1 MNRVFE
7 LAKELSLLD
16 GISSREE
23 NVRNYIIE
31 KIKNEATASYIIDN
45 LGNLIV
51 EKKGDKTPKNKIMID
66 AHMDEVGLIVCYIT
80 SDGLLKVHNVG
91 GINEKV
97 LLGRSVKV
105 NSLTGV
111 IGIKPVH
118 LTDKDK
124 SKDIPKID
132 DLYVDI
138 GADSRE
144 EAEKYVSLGDSIE
157 FASDWC
163 EFGENNEY
171 IKAKALDDRLGCAI
185 MLDMILSKQ
194 EYDLVFTFTVQEEVG
209 CRGAITATNR
219 VKPDYAIALECTTA
233 SDISGISG
241 EKKVCSLDGG
251 AVVSFMDGG
260 TVYLKD
266 LYRQA
271 MDIAKENDIKV
282 QTKTMIAGGNNASQ
296 IHKAA
301 CGVKCLAVSVPCRYL
316 HSPSCVVKKS
326 DVEDVKNL
334 VLKLVSEFAN
344 D

>member
-1 MNRVFE
+1 MNRIFE
-7 LAKELSLLD
+7 FAKELSLLD

-31 KIKNEATASYIIDN
+31 KIKNDDNVSYFTDN

-51 EKKGDKTPKNKIMID
+51 EKKGRKRTKNIILID

-80 SDGLLKVHNVG
+80 SDGLLKVHAVG

-105 NSLTGV
+105 NDLTGV

-118 LTDKDK
+118 LTEKDK
-124 SKDIPKID
+124 SKDIPKIE
-132 DLYVDI
+132 DLYIDI
-138 GADSRE
+138 GAESRE
-144 EAEKYVSLGDSIE
+144 EAEKYVSLGDSVE
-157 FASDWC
+157 FDSDWC
-163 EFGENNEY
+163 EFGENDEY
-171 IKAKALDDRLGCAI
+171 VKAKALDDRLGCAV
-185 MLDMILSKQ
+185 MLDMILSEQ
-194 EYDLVFTFTVQEEVG
+194 EYDLTFTFTVQEEVG
-209 CRGAITATNR
+209 CRGAITATNQ

-241 EKKVCSLDGG
+241 EKKVCSLGEG

-260 TVYLKD
+260 TVYLRD
-266 LYRQA
+266 LYRKA
-271 MDIAKENDIKV
+271 MDIAKASEIKA

-296 IHKAA
+296 IHKASS
-301 CGVKCLAVSVPCRYL
+301 GVKCLAVSVPCRYL

-334 VLKLVSEFAN
+334 VTKLVEEFAN

>member
-1 MNRVFE
+1 MDRVFE
-7 LAKELSLLD
+7 FAKELSLLD

-31 KIKNEATASYIIDN
+31 KIKNEDTVSYIVDN

-80 SDGLLKVHNVG
+80 SDGLLKVHSVG
-91 GINEKV
+91 AINEKV
-97 LLGRSVKV
+97 LLGRTVKV
-105 NSLTGV
+105 NGLTGV

-138 GADSRE
+138 GAESHE

-157 FASDWC
+157 FDSDWC
-163 EFGENNEY
+163 EFGENGEY
-171 IKAKALDDRLGCAI
+171 IKAKALDDRLGCAV
-185 MLDMILSKQ
+185 MLDMILSEQ
-194 EYDLVFTFTVQEEVG
+194 EYDLTFTFTVQEEVG

-233 SDISGISG
+233 SDISGVSN
-241 EKKVCSLDGG
+241 EKKVCSLGGG

-266 LYRQA
+266 LYRKA
-271 MDIAKENDIKV
+271 MSIAEENGIKA
-282 QTKTMIAGGNNASQ
+282 QTKTTIAGGNNVSQ
-296 IHKAA
+296 IHKAS

-326 DVEDVKNL
+326 DVKDVKNL
-334 VLKLVSEFAN
+334 VQRLIVEFAN

>member
-1 MNRVFE
+1 MNKVFE
-7 LAKELSLLD
+7 YIRELSLLA

-23 NVRNYIIE
+23 NVRNYIVG
-31 KIKNEATASYIIDN
+31 KIKNDTTVSYFTDN

-51 EKKGDKTPKNKIMID
+51 EKKGKKKPENKIMID

-80 SDGLLKVHNVG
+80 SDGLLKVHSVG
-91 GINEKV
+91 SINPKV

-105 NSLTGV
+105 NGLTGV

-118 LTDKDK
+118 LTEKDK

-132 DLYVDI
+132 ELYVDI
-138 GADSRE
+138 GADSCE

-157 FASDWC
+157 FDSDWC
-163 EFGENNEY
+163 EFGENNEFV
-171 IKAKALDDRLGCAI
+171 KAKALDDRLGCAI
-185 MLDMILSKQ
+185 MLDMILSEL
-194 EYDLVFTFTVQEEVG
+194 EYDVTFTFTVQEEVG

-219 VKPDYAIALECTTA
+219 VNPDYAIALECTTA
-233 SDISGISG
+233 SDISGVSD
-241 EKKVCSLDGG
+241 EKKVCSLGGG

-260 TVYLKD
+260 TVYLKA
-266 LYRQA
+266 LFRKA
-271 MDIAKENDIKV
+271 MEVAMKNGIKA

-296 IHKAA
+296 IHKAS

-316 HSPSCVVKKS
+316 HSPSCVIKKS

-334 VLKLVSEFAN
+334 VLKLVWEFAN

>member
-1 MNRVFE
+1 MDRVFE
-7 LAKELSLLD
+7 FAKELSLLD

-31 KIKNEATASYIIDN
+31 KIKNEGTVSYIVDN

-80 SDGLLKVHNVG
+80 PDGLLKVHSVG
-91 GINEKV
+91 SIIEKV
-97 LLGRSVKV
+97 LLGRTVKV
-105 NSLTGV
+105 NGLTGV

-138 GADSRE
+138 GAESRE

-157 FASDWC
+157 FDSDWC
-163 EFGENNEY
+163 EFGENGEY
-171 IKAKALDDRLGCAI
+171 IKAKALDDRLGCAV
-185 MLDMILSKQ
+185 MLDMILSGQ
-194 EYDLVFTFTVQEEVG
+194 EYDLTFTFTVQEEVG

-241 EKKVCSLDGG
+241 EKKVCSLNDG

-266 LYRQA
+266 LYRKA
-271 MDIAKENDIKV
+271 MSIAEENGIKA

-296 IHKAA
+296 IHKAS

-334 VLKLVSEFAN
+334 VQKLIVEFAN

>member
-7 LAKELSLLD
+7 FAKELSLLD

-23 NVRNYIIE
+23 KVRNYIVE
-31 KIKNEATASYIIDN
+31 KIKDSDGVSYVVDN

-51 EKKGDKTPKNKIMID
+51 EKKGAKTPENKIMID
-66 AHMDEVGLIVCYIT
+66 AHLDEVGLIVCYIT
-80 SDGLLKVHNVG
+80 SDGFLKVHSVG

-105 NSLTGV
+105 NGLTGV

-124 SKDIPKID
+124 SKDIPKMG

-138 GADSRE
+138 GASSRE

-157 FASDWC
+157 FASEWR
-163 EFGENNEY
+163 EFGENGEF

-185 MLDMILSKQ
+185 MLDMILSAQ
-194 EYDLVFTFTVQEEVG
+194 EYDLVFTFSVQEEVG
-209 CRGAITATNR
+209 CRGAITAANR
-219 VKPDYAIALECTTA
+219 VKPDFAIALECTTA
-233 SDISGISG
+233 SDISGISD

-266 LYRQA
+266 LYRKA
-271 MDIAKENDIKV
+271 MDIAKENGIKV

-296 IHKAA
+296 IHKAS

-316 HSPSCVVKKS
+316 HSPSCVVKKT
-326 DVEDVKNL
+326 DVEEVKNL
-334 VLKLVSEFAN
+334 VSKLVAEFA
-344 D
+344 DD

>member
-7 LAKELSLLD
+7 FAKELSLLD
-16 GISSREE
+16 GISSREDSI
-23 NVRNYIIE
+23 R
-31 KIKNEATASYIIDN
+31 SYIIKKIENDSTVSYFVDN

-51 EKKGDKTPKNKIMID
+51 NKTGRKRAENKIMID

-80 SDGLLKVHNVG
+80 SDGLLKVHSVG
-91 GINEKV
+91 GINESV

-105 NSLTGV
+105 NGLKGV
-111 IGIKPVH
+111 IGIKPIH

-124 SKDIPKID
+124 EKAIPKID
-132 DLYVDI
+132 SLYVDI

-157 FASDWC
+157 FDSDWH
-163 EFGENNEY
+163 EFGENGEY
-171 IKAKALDDRLGCAI
+171 IKAKALDDRLGCAV
-185 MLDMILSKQ
+185 MLGMILSEQ

-209 CRGAITATNR
+209 CRGAIAATNR
-219 VKPDYAIALECTTA
+219 VQPDYAIALECTTA
-233 SDISGISG
+233 SDISGVSD
-241 EKKVCSLDGG
+241 EKRVCSLGEG

-266 LYRQA
+266 LYRKA
-271 MDIAKENDIKV
+271 MDVAKSSGIKS

-296 IHKAA
+296 IHKSSL
-301 CGVKCLAVSVPCRYL
+301 GVKCLAVSVPCRYL

-326 DVEDVKNL
+326 DVQDVKNL
-334 VLKLVSEFAN
+334 VLKLISEFAN
-344 D
+344 G

>member
-1 MNRVFE
+1 MNRVFVF
-7 LAKELSLLD
+7 AKELSLLD

-31 KIKNEATASYIIDN
+31 KIKNEDTVSYIVDN

-80 SDGLLKVHNVG
+80 SDGLLKVHSVG
-91 GINEKV
+91 AINEKV
-97 LLGRSVKV
+97 LLGRTVKV
-105 NSLTGV
+105 NGLTGV
-111 IGIKPVH
+111 IGIKPIH

-132 DLYVDI
+132 ELYVDI
-138 GADSRE
+138 GADSCE

-157 FASDWC
+157 FDSDWC
-163 EFGENNEY
+163 EFGENGEY

-185 MLDMILSKQ
+185 MLDMILSEL
-194 EYDLVFTFTVQEEVG
+194 EYDATFTFTVQEEVG

-219 VKPDYAIALECTTA
+219 VNPDYAIALECTTA
-233 SDISGISG
+233 SDISGVSN
-241 EKKVCSLDGG
+241 EKKVCSLGGG

-266 LYRQA
+266 LYRKS
-271 MDIAKENDIKV
+271 MEIAKENGIKA
-282 QTKTMIAGGNNASQ
+282 QTKTTIAGGNNASQ
-296 IHKAA
+296 IHKAS

-326 DVEDVKNL
+326 DVKDVKNL
-334 VLKLVSEFAN
+334 VQKLIMEFAN

>member
-7 LAKELSLLD
+7 FAKELSLLD

-31 KIKNEATASYIIDN
+31 KIKNEDTVSYIVDN

-80 SDGLLKVHNVG
+80 SDGLLKVHSVG
-91 GINEKV
+91 SIIEKV
-97 LLGRSVKV
+97 LLGRTVKV
-105 NSLTGV
+105 NGLTGV
-111 IGIKPVH
+111 IDIKPVH

-138 GADSRE
+138 GAESRE

-157 FASDWC
+157 FDSDWC
-163 EFGENNEY
+163 EFGENGEY
-171 IKAKALDDRLGCAI
+171 IKAKALDDRLGCAV
-185 MLDMILSKQ
+185 MLDMILSEQ
-194 EYDLVFTFTVQEEVG
+194 EYDLTFTFTVQEEVG

-241 EKKVCSLDGG
+241 EKKVCSLSGG

-266 LYRQA
+266 LYRKA
-271 MDIAKENDIKV
+271 MSIAEENGIKA

-296 IHKAA
+296 IHKSS

-326 DVEDVKNL
+326 DVEDAKNL
-334 VLKLVSEFAN
+334 VQRLIVEFAN

>member
-1 MNRVFE
+1 MNKVFE
-7 LAKELSLLD
+7 YIRELSPID

-23 NVRNYIIE
+23 NVRNYIVG
-31 KIKNEATASYIIDN
+31 KIKNDLTVSYFTDN

-51 EKKGDKTPKNKIMID
+51 EKKGKKTPENKIMID

-80 SDGLLKVHNVG
+80 SDGLLKVHSVG
-91 GINEKV
+91 SINPKV

-105 NSLTGV
+105 NGLTGV
-111 IGIKPVH
+111 IGIKPIH

-132 DLYVDI
+132 ELYVDI
-138 GADSRE
+138 GADSCE
-144 EAEKYVSLGDSIE
+144 EAEKYVSLGDSVE
-157 FASDWC
+157 FDSEWC
-163 EFGENNEY
+163 EFGENNEFA
-171 IKAKALDDRLGCAI
+171 KAKALDDRLGCAI
-185 MLDMILSKQ
+185 MLDMILSEL
-194 EYDLVFTFTVQEEVG
+194 EYDATFTFTVQEEVG

-219 VKPDYAIALECTTA
+219 VNPDYAIALECTTA
-233 SDISGISG
+233 SDISGVSN
-241 EKKVCSLDGG
+241 EKKVCSLGGG

-260 TVYLKD
+260 TVYPKD
-266 LYRQA
+266 LYRKA
-271 MDIAKENDIKV
+271 MDVAKKNGIKA

-296 IHKAA
+296 IHKSS
-301 CGVKCLAVSVPCRYL
+301 CGAKCLAVSVPCRYL
-316 HSPSCVVKKS
+316 HSPSCVIKKS

>member
-1 MNRVFE
+1 MNRIFDY
-7 LAKELSLLD
+7 AKDLSCID

-23 NVRNYIIE
+23 SVCNYIID
-31 KIKNEATASYIIDN
+31 KIKDAEGVSYFTDN

-51 EKKGDKTPKNKIMID
+51 EKKGRNKPANKIMID

-80 SDGLLKVHNVG
+80 PDGLLKVHSVG
-91 GINEKV
+91 SINPKV

-105 NSLTGV
+105 NGLTGV
-111 IGIKPVH
+111 VSVKPVH
-118 LTDKDK
+118 LMDKGK
-124 SKDIPKID
+124 EKDIPKID

-157 FASDWC
+157 FDSNYVP
-163 EFGENNEY
+163 FGENEEFV
-171 IKAKALDDRLGCAI
+171 KAKALDDRLGCAI
-185 MLDMILSKQ
+185 MLHMILSEQ
-194 EYDLVFTFTVQEEVG
+194 EYDITFTFTVQEEVG

-219 VKPDYAIALECTTA
+219 VKPDFAIALECTTA
-233 SDISGISG
+233 SDISGISN
-241 EKKVCSLDGG
+241 EKKVCSLGGG

-266 LYRQA
+266 LYRKA
-271 MDIAKENDIKV
+271 MDIAKNNNIKA

-301 CGVKCLAVSVPCRYL
+301 DGVKCLAVSVPCRYL

-326 DVEDVKNL
+326 DVEDVFNL
-334 VLKLVSEFAN
+334 VNKLVTEFAN